1 LNWDAI
7 KYGDFV
13 WKKRKIWFCLQTTA
27 IFRWLVDEMGILT
40 ETLARGAEEL
50 GIELTGEHLEKFEIY
65 YKMMAEANKKINLT
79 SFDDERGVAVKH
91 FIDSLTCLKALEGE
105 NLASLADVGSGAGFP
120 GIPLKICRPEL
131 HVALIESQFK
141 KAEFLER
148 VAGEL
153 GLKDVVVINARAEI
167 AGREERRREYYALA
181 VARALAGLNVLA
193 EYCLPLVRKGGY
205 FLAMKGKNPEEEI
218 ARAQRSIEETGG
230 RLERV
235 VRLRLPLAGDERNLV
250 LIKKIKNTPARYP
263 RRTGIPQKRPL

>member
-1 LNWDAI
+1 M
-7 KYGDFV
+7 
-13 WKKRKIWFCLQTTA
+13 
-27 IFRWLVDEMGILT
+27 VDEMGILT